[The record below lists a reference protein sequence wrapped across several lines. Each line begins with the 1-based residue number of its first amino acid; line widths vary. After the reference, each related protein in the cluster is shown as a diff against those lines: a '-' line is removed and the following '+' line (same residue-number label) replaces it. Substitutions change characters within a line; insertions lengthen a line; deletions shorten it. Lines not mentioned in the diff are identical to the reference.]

1 MCPSP
6 PTEMDY
12 HQDGPFDDDDDGQDS
27 ILSSPSLPP
36 PPLSSANNNHT
47 SSINSLATNK
57 FLGNFPDVN
66 FNDGPGGTNAGGGGG
81 GGETKVIYHI
91 DDEMTP
97 YLVKIPMPSVSVT
110 LRDFKIVLN
119 KQNSN
124 YKYFFKSMDADFG

>member
-1 MCPSP
+1 
-6 PTEMDY
+6 MDY
-12 HQDGPFDDDDDGQDS
+12 QQDGGPFDDDDGQDS
-27 ILSSPSLPP
+27 VLSSPSLPP
-36 PPLSSANNNHT
+36 PPLAISSANNHT

-66 FNDGPGGTNAGGGGG
+66 FLNDGPGTNAGGGG

-97 YLVKIPMPSVSVT
+97 YLVKIPMPSASVT